1 MLYPLSYE
9 GGVLENAGQSTYL
22 DSPMWACKGYVTS
35 RSVAGIALVRVRCH
49 PACDV
54 SRPTIQE

>member
-1 MLYPLSYE
+1 
-9 GGVLENAGQSTYL
+9 
-22 DSPMWACKGYVTS
+22 MWACKGYVTS